1 MKASV
6 QRSIEKLAL
15 MGEMVGFEIE
25 FMIELLESGMNVTD
39 LLDLIAWRMQ
49 NEHRSLNLTLPGRA
63 A

>member
-1 MKASV
+1 
-6 QRSIEKLAL
+6 